1 MIQEVYIDLYFLIN
15 VSMDL
20 LCLMITAFLLHRSVK
35 RRRACLAA
43 LIGGGYAVLS
53 LLLSLNGLLGFLSD
67 IAAAVV
73 MCAVSFWERKAS
85 FFGMLQCAL
94 VQSLVSMMLGGIMTA
109 LYSLL
114 NRLNLPFD
122 ALKGDGLSVWSFALL
137 TAVASIATVRGGR
150 LFGLSQKTK
159 SVTLHIVLFKKEVT
173 LQAMVDSGNL
183 LRDPISGKSVIV
195 AELSALSQ
203 KLPGALLAAYESN
216 DFGAWLSVYEN
227 AKYIR
232 PIPTHTAAGD
242 ALLFAIVPDSVTVAC
257 QGKTY
262 SADYLIAPTQLACS
276 TQGFDAVIALG

>member
-20 LCLMITAFLLHRSVK
+20 LCLMITAFLLHRAVK

-53 LLLSLNGLLGFLSD
+53 LLLSLSGLLGFLSD

-73 MCAVSFWERKAS
+73 MCAVAFWERKAS
-85 FFGMLQCAL
+85 FFGILQCAL

-122 ALKGDGLSVWSFALL
+122 ALTGDGLSVWTFALL
-137 TAVASIATVRGGR
+137 TAVASIATVRGGK

-203 KLPGALLAAYESN
+203 TLPGALLEAYESN
-216 DFGAWLSVYEN
+216 DFGTWLSVYEN
-227 AKYIR
+227 AKCIR

-242 ALLFAIVPDSVTVAC
+242 TLLFAIVPDSVTVTC

-262 SADYLIAPTQLACS
+262 SADYLIAPTRLACN
-276 TQGFDAVIALG
+276 TNGFDAVIALG